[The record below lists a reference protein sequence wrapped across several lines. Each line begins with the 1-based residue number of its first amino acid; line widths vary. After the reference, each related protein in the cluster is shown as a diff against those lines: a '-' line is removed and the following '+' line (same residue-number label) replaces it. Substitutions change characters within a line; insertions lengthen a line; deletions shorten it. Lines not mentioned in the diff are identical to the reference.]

1 MGWVSEW
8 AYGRFFTLHFYME
21 KRMRKKWIAVWG
33 GILCIFLFLLGG
45 CGLKEEGNA
54 NRDDE
59 GEPVTIRFAWWGE
72 ENRNERTRD
81 AVGLFMEKNP
91 DIIVQTVSYPF
102 ETYGENMDIFV
113 QTGYMPDVWQGYVGA
128 DNDYMQKGL
137 VEPLDPWVEQGLIDI
152 GDISPGLLETGI
164 IDGKLYGLSLGCNVK
179 CMVVI
184 PGAFEDAG
192 MKIPENGYPSWEA
205 LEEALLKVKGEREGA
220 VAGHIFN
227 RDFLFE
233 YFCLQRGERKFQE
246 GEITKIGFSEKTYVD
261 YYRMW
266 MRWEE
271 EGIVP
276 SYMET
281 YQVRMG
287 YSDAVEKTDYAADT
301 IYSNQFEERAAKSG
315 EEMKLIPLP
324 GTEEMGGMEIRP
336 GTHICMSSLSEQKEA
351 AARLIDFLINDLDAN
366 RILNAE
372 RGMPASSVVRDE
384 LFQGFSETQREMAEI
399 IRYAEK
405 NSISAGPV
413 SASDHKALDDGAQ
426 GGLMEELEQQ
436 IMLRQIEPE
445 EAYDI
450 LSEQFGEN

>member
-1 MGWVSEW
+1 MS
-8 AYGRFFTLHFYME
+8 
-21 KRMRKKWIAVWG
+21 I
-33 GILCIFLFLLGG
+33 
-45 CGLKEEGNA
+45 N
-54 NRDDE
+54 
-59 GEPVTIRFAWWGE
+59 
-72 ENRNERTRD
+72 
-81 AVGLFMEKNP
+81 
-91 DIIVQTVSYPF
+91 
-102 ETYGENMDIFV
+102 
-113 QTGYMPDVWQGYVGA
+113 
-128 DNDYMQKGL
+128 
-137 VEPLDPWVEQGLIDI
+137 
-152 GDISPGLLETGI
+152 
-164 IDGKLYGLSLGCNVK
+164 
-179 CMVVI
+179 
-184 PGAFEDAG
+184 
-192 MKIPENGYPSWEA
+192 
-205 LEEALLKVKGEREGA
+205 
-220 VAGHIFN
+220 
-227 RDFLFE
+227 FLFE
-233 YFCLQRGERKFQE
+233 YFCLQREERKFQE

-336 GTHICMSSLSEQKEA
+336 GAHICMSSLSEQKEA